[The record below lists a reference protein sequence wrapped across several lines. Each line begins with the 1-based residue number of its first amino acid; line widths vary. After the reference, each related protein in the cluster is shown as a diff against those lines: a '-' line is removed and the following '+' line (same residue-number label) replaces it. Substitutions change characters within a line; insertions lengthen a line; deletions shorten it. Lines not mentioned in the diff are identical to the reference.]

1 MTERQLNLLQSIQDG
16 IELARKDLSGPGSYA
31 IMLDT
36 IQTDIFS
43 EEYKPMSA
51 GRIADLACMMIAY
64 RDAGS
69 PGLD

>member
-16 IELARKDLSGPGSYA
+16 IELARKDLSGPGSHA
-31 IMLDT
+31 TMLDT
-36 IQTDIFS
+36 IQTDIFG

-51 GRIADLACMMIAY
+51 GRIAYLACMMIAY

-69 PGLD
+69 PGFD